1 MKSGAGG
8 FLLGVQEACGGSIP
22 FARFMQEALYHPE
35 FGYYAKNIRAVGH
48 EGDFS
53 TWPTLEGGPAAAIA
67 RWLGKSRHVIEIG
80 AGSGQLARG
89 ILKARGLLSRFT
101 GTYHIVEVSPVLRE
115 RQKALLRGPG
125 VRWHETVAEALEA
138 AGGEADLFSN
148 ELVDA
153 FPCRV
158 FVRSGGNW
166 RELAVRVASGT
177 AREELIDAELPDS
190 TAFRDEAAEGDRVEV
205 HASYRE
211 WMAGWLPAWKKG
223 RLLTIDYGSTMPDLY
238 HRRSGG
244 TVRAY
249 AHQQRLTGAEV
260 YAAFGRRDLTADVNF
275 SDLQKWGTAD
285 GLINV
290 RLETLGGFLERS
302 GSPVPAGYEGAGE
315 AFLALEQRRG

>member
-1 MKSGAGG
+1 
-8 FLLGVQEACGGSIP
+8 
-22 FARFMQEALYHPE
+22 MQEALYHPE
-35 FGYYAKNIRAVGH
+35 FGYYTRNIRAVGR

-101 GTYHIVEVSPVLRE
+101 GTYHIVEVSPTLRA
-115 RQKALLRGPG
+115 RQQALLRGPG
-125 VRWHETVAEALEA
+125 VRWHESVAAALEA

-153 FPCRV
+153 FPCRI

-166 RELAVRVASGT
+166 RELAVRVAGGA
-177 AREELIDAELPDS
+177 AREELTDTELPDS
-190 TAFRDEAAEGDRVEV
+190 TAFRSDAAEGDRVEV
-205 HASYRE
+205 HASYRD
-211 WMAGWLPAWKKG
+211 WMAGWLPAWTKG

-238 HRRSGG
+238 HRRPGG

-249 AHQQRLTGAEV
+249 SHQQRRTGAEV

-275 SDLQKWGTAD
+275 SDLEKWGAED
-285 GLINV
+285 GLMNI
-290 RLETLGGFLERS
+290 RLETLGDFLNRF
-302 GSPVPAGYEGAGE
+302 GTPVPAGYEGAGE
-315 AFLALEQRRG
+315 AFLALEQRRGR